1 MDIIVG
7 GIKGLAQTI
16 SFKKKEPNQE
26 LKLRFS
32 VPEND
37 ICVHDFNC
45 ALQDK
50 ILLQGN
56 LYVYNTMIC
65 FHSQFNKNSIVG
77 LQDTL
82 ITIPFGQI
90 ILIEKKK
97 KFLFDNSIQFTTVDE
112 SFFFTSFLSRD
123 KAFNIISEYLE
134 LYQKMLPKPY
144 QQIQNNDIYVRQQQ
158 LNQID
163 NEAEWLQQAILSI
176 QKMESDQQ
184 QNQIREQQDQNLQ
197 NANNNLNNNNR
208 INQENNNHNHQQI
221 EQQMT
226 QSRIR
231 SSQQQDNLVQPCQI
245 SQQNL
250 QNNSKINKANNLVEQ
265 QLYQD
270 IQYKESDQLQANNRL
285 QQMHHSQIKQEA
297 EEEKRNNEIQMD
309 IENDIQPL
317 ELRKSVIKE
326 FEDNAAI
333 YKPLFDE
340 RSNSIKRKI
349 NSDFNSATFS
359 ELVLKNITAREVFGI
374 FFSNQIFVSDRL
386 QRKFTSF
393 LEFFI
398 LEYLHGTNVSVSEIQ
413 LPPPEIFNSI
423 YSNNY
428 LQLLEYPESS
438 ERHISFTH
446 NIPNASAFLPKSLQ
460 CQMKETIYWQ
470 SPQSFTLVRL
480 LSLKGAPIITCVEP
494 RVVFYVDEVNGNTIL
509 RSGFYVHFKSNTM
522 FKKIIEKSSKEENE
536 KTWNELK
543 NVMSNVSEEYIKKRD
558 QNKLIVQKENE
569 QNLVKFNPN
578 EYEQY
583 DENNLEQISNQSYKI
598 PQLQQDQQQKYEEEL
613 SKVAAK
619 ASNQACNI
627 F

>member
-1 MDIIVG
+1 MNFLVG

-26 LKLRFS
+26 LKIRFS

-50 ILLQGN
+50 FLLQGN
-56 LYVYNTMIC
+56 LYIYNTMVC
-65 FHSQFNKNSIVG
+65 FHSQFNKNSLVG
-77 LQDTL
+77 LEDTI
-82 ITIPFGQI
+82 ITIPYGQI

-97 KFLFDNSIQFTTVDE
+97 KLLFDNSIQFTTVDS

-123 KAFNIISEYLE
+123 KAFNIINEYLE

-144 QQIQNNDIYVRQQQ
+144 QQIQNNDIYIRQQQ

-163 NEAEWLQQAILSI
+163 NETEWLQQAILQI
-176 QKMESDQQ
+176 QHMESIDQQ
-184 QNQIREQQDQNLQ
+184 SQNREQRDNNLQ
-197 NANNNLNNNNR
+197 NVNNNLNNNNMASQANDNR
-208 INQENNNHNHQQI
+208 DNHQQI
-221 EQQMT
+221 QQEMI

-231 SSQQQDNLVQPCQI
+231 NSQQQIDYAEPNQVNI
-245 SQQNL
+245 
-250 QNNSKINKANNLVEQ
+250 QNNSRIGNQNNLQEK
-265 QLYQD
+265 QLYQN
-270 IQYKESDQLQANNRL
+270 ISFNEGHQLQADNWIQKMN
-285 QQMHHSQIKQEA
+285 HSQIKQEA
-297 EEEKRNNEIQMD
+297 EEEKRNDENKMN
-309 IENDIQPL
+309 IEDEIQPL
-317 ELRKSVIKE
+317 ELQKSVIKE

-333 YKPLFDE
+333 YKPLFEE

-359 ELVLKNITAREVFGI
+359 ELAIKNISAREVFGL
-374 FFSNQIFVSDRL
+374 FFSNQIFKSDRL
-386 QRKFTSF
+386 NKKFTSF

-398 LEYLHGTNVSVSEIQ
+398 LEYLHGTNIQISEIQ

-460 CQMKETIYWQ
+460 CQMKEIIYWQ
-470 SPQSFTLVRL
+470 SPQNFTLTRY
-480 LSLKGAPIITCVEP
+480 LSLKGAPIITCIEP
-494 RVVFYVDEVNGNTIL
+494 RVVFYVDEVDGNTSL

-543 NVMSNVSEEYIKKRD
+543 NVISNISQEYIQKRD
-558 QNKLIVQKENE
+558 QNKLIVQQENQ
-569 QNLVKFNPN
+569 QNLIQFNPN

-583 DENNLEQISNQSYKI
+583 DEKYLEESSMQPNKL

-619 ASNQACNI
+619 ASNQACTI

>member
-1 MDIIVG
+1 MNIIVG

-26 LKLRFS
+26 LKLRFN

-56 LYVYNTMIC
+56 LFVYNTMVC

-82 ITIPFGQI
+82 ITIPFAQI
-90 ILIEKKK
+90 IMIEKKK
-97 KFLFDNSIQFTTVDE
+97 KLLFDNSIQFTTVDQ
-112 SFFFTSFLSRD
+112 SFFFTSFLSRN

-134 LYQKMLPKPY
+134 LYQRMLPKPY
-144 QQIQNNDIYVRQQQ
+144 QQIQNNDIYLRQQQ

-163 NEAEWLQQAILSI
+163 NEGEWLQQAILQI
-176 QKMESDQQ
+176 QQMESVEQ
-184 QNQIREQQDQNLQ
+184 QNQNREQQDYNLQ
-197 NANNNLNNNNR
+197 NVNNNQNNNYR
-208 INQENNNHNHQQI
+208 DNQENNNSNNNIHQQ
-221 EQQMT
+221 EMM

-231 SSQQQDNLVQPCQI
+231 NSQQQINFAEPHQI
-245 SQQNL
+245 SKENI
-250 QNNSKINKANNLVEQ
+250 QNNSKINKANNQQEQ

-270 IQYKESDQLQANNRL
+270 IQFKGDSQIQASNKF
-285 QQMHHSQIKQEA
+285 QQMHNSQIKIEA
-297 EEEKRNNEIQMD
+297 EEEQRNDENE
-309 IENDIQPL
+309 IQPL
-317 ELRKSVIKE
+317 ELQKSVIKE

-359 ELVLKNITAREVFGI
+359 ELILKNISAREVFGI
-374 FFSNQIFVSDRL
+374 FFSNQIFKSDRL
-386 QRKFTSF
+386 QKKFTSF

-398 LEYLHGTNVSVSEIQ
+398 LEYLHGTNVSISEIQ

-470 SPQSFTLVRL
+470 SPQSFTLIRY

-494 RVVFYVDEVNGNTIL
+494 RVVFSVDEVNGNTTL
-509 RSGFYVHFKSNTM
+509 SSGFYVHFKSNTM

-543 NVMSNVSEEYIKKRD
+543 NVMFNISEEYIKKRD
-558 QNKLIVQKENE
+558 QNKLIVQQENE
-569 QNLVKFNPN
+569 QNLIQFNPN

-583 DENNLEQISNQSYKI
+583 DEKYLEGSSMQSNQI
-598 PQLQQDQQQKYEEEL
+598 PKLQQDQQQKYEEEL

-619 ASNQACNI
+619 ASNQACII